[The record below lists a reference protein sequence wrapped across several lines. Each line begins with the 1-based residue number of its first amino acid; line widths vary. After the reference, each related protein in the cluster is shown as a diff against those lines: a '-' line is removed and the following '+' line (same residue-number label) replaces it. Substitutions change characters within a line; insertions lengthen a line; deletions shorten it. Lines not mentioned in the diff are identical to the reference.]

1 MKKGQRLLL
10 LMGTVL
16 FLGMAVYDAI
26 IWIET
31 PAHGVRQFVFLYTS
45 FQLIPTALV
54 GLFVLFYGLY
64 LRQDI
69 KG

>member
-31 PAHGVRQFVFLYTS
+31 PAHGVRQFVF
-45 FQLIPTALV
+45 FIP
-54 GLFVLFYGLY
+54 LFN
-64 LRQDI
+64 
-69 KG
+69 